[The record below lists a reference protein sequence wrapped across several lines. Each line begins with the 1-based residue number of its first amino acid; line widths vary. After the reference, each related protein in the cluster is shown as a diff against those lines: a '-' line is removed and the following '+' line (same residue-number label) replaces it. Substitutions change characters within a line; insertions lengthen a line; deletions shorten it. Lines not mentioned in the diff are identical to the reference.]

1 MCSKPFTLWLSLF
14 CRAVSVALLLSLC
27 CRSLF
32 LSLRLLRRFFF
43 FFTGFSCE
51 REQSNLS
58 QKNTWKKGK
67 KKEILK
73 RSSFLL
79 PSDEQVW
86 AVAVN
91 VQAVHQI
98 PNCLNHLCWESN
110 QENLAIRLD
119 KGISF
124 YITWKRYLKWL
135 FHLVSRSD
143 TVKLWSVPTSL
154 PSLSLASF
162 PSNTAS
168 SDRQ

>member
-1 MCSKPFTLWLSLF
+1 MLRYSS
-14 CRAVSVALLLSLC
+14 VSVVAACSSLWGSSGVSFSSSLDFPVKESRVI
-27 CRSLF
+27 CR
-32 LSLRLLRRFFF
+32 
-43 FFTGFSCE
+43 
-51 REQSNLS
+51 
-58 QKNTWKKGK
+58 KNTWKKK
-67 KKEILK
+67 KDILK
-73 RSSFLL
+73 RSSFML

-119 KGISF
+119 KGASL
-124 YITWKRYLKWL
+124 YITRKIYLKWL

-143 TVKLWSVPTSL
+143 TVKLCSVPTSL